1 MTISAGGRLGPY
13 EIISLLGVGGMGEVY
28 KAKDTRLDRTV
39 AIKVLSA
46 HLSDRP
52 ELRERFEREARA
64 VASLNHPHI
73 CVLHDI
79 GKDQNVDFLVME
91 YIDGETLSDRLKK
104 GPMPLEQALRY
115 AIEVADALDKAH
127 REGIAHRDVKPSN
140 IMLTKSGAKLLDFG
154 LAKRGI
160 EARSLNSASQLPT
173 DAGLTS
179 HGAILGTLQYM
190 SPEQLEGRE
199 ADVRSDI
206 FAFGTVLY
214 EMITGAK
221 AFEGKSQVSLM
232 AAILEHEPR
241 AISSLMPLSP
251 PLLEKIIK
259 KCLQKDPNDRWQAAA
274 DIIEAL
280 QWVRGSEAAAPAV
293 ATERPSTRW
302 RSIAMATAVL
312 AIAALIG
319 VALLFLRKSTDTPL
333 WVSVIPPD
341 TNFAGTPTLALSPN
355 GKRIIFSAPNVAGAN
370 ALWVRSLD
378 SADARELPGTV
389 TGTLPFWSPDGRSI
403 GFFNFGEGK
412 LERLDIDGGSPQ
424 ILAPAANP
432 RGGSWSSDGNILY
445 VPAPSSGMMIV
456 PASGGPQT
464 PWKGSDP
471 TATTFE
477 APTFLPDGK
486 HFLYFAFYSDL
497 QKQGLYAGSV
507 DSGEVKRIPNSISK
521 GEYAN
526 GYLFYCKGNDL
537 FAQHFDLSK
546 LELQGEA
553 VRLGSNIGH
562 SYGDTA
568 SRAFTVAPG
577 GTLAISTQTVLAT
590 TQPIWFDRAGKQ
602 LDRIAEPGNYFG
614 LNGVRDHKKVVL
626 EKNDSQTG
634 STTAWLL
641 EFSTGIASKLN
652 APGANTPI
660 WAADSEHVIYVPDD
674 YGVESISVSSG
685 KTETLLPSSEETQGV
700 YLQDASPDGH
710 YLVWSKSVGG
720 QSDIW
725 IAPIDGSNQKPTRF
739 LQTPA
744 NEFRAKVSPDGRW
757 IAYVTNES
765 GRDEVIVESF
775 PQPGQ
780 KRRISSGGGAFPEWR
795 PDGKELYYL
804 APFTGQRWK
813 MMAVKVEAGATFS
826 ASVPQLLFETPELG
840 DNPRRG
846 QYVVLGSGDR
856 FLMNAVIPETKPRS
870 ITLLLNW
877 PALLK

>member
-39 AIKVLSA
+39 AIKVLSE

-104 GPMPLEQALRY
+104 GPMPLEQALRF

-160 EARSLNSASQLPT
+160 ETRSLNSASQLPT

-190 SPEQLEGRE
+190 SPEQLEGQE
-199 ADVRSDI
+199 AGVRSDI
-206 FAFGTVLY
+206 FAFGAVLY

-259 KCLQKDPNDRWQAAA
+259 KCLQKDPNDRWQSAS

-280 QWVRGSEAAAPAV
+280 QWVRAGEAAAPAV
-293 ATERPSTRW
+293 AMERPSTRW
-302 RSIAMATAVL
+302 RSIAMVTAVL

-319 VALLFLRKSTDTPL
+319 VALLFLRKTSDTPL

-341 TNFAGTPTLALSPN
+341 TNFAGSPTLALSPN
-355 GKRIIFSAPNVAGAN
+355 GKRIIFSAPNASGAN
-370 ALWVRSLD
+370 VLWVRSLD

-389 TGTLPFWSPDGRSI
+389 TATLPFWSPDGRSI

-424 ILAPAANP
+424 VLAPAANP
-432 RGGSWSSDGNILY
+432 RGGSWSSDGNILF
-445 VPAPSSGMMIV
+445 VPAPTSVMMIV
-456 PASGGPQT
+456 PAAGGTPT
-464 PWKGSDP
+464 PWKASDP
-471 TATTFE
+471 AATGFE
-477 APTFLPDGK
+477 GPTFLPDGK
-486 HFLYFAFYSDL
+486 HFLYFAFYSDP

-507 DSGEVKRIPNSISK
+507 DTGDSKRIPNSISQ

-537 FAQHFDLSK
+537 FAQRFDLSK
-546 LELQGEA
+546 LELQGESA
-553 VRLGSNIGH
+553 RIGSGIGYK
-562 SYGDTA
+562 YGDT
-568 SRAFTVAPG
+568 SNRAFTVAPG
-577 GTLAISTQTVLAT
+577 GALAISTQTVLAT

-602 LDRIAEPGNYFG
+602 LDRIGEPGNYFG
-614 LNGVRDHKKVVL
+614 LNAARDHKKVVL
-626 EKNDSQTG
+626 EKNEPQTG
-634 STTAWLL
+634 NVSALLL

-652 APGANTPI
+652 IPSANTPI
-660 WAADSEHVIYVPDD
+660 WAADSEHVIYIPND
-674 YGVESISVSSG
+674 YAVEWISISSG
-685 KTETLLPSSEETQGV
+685 KTETLLPSSQETQGV
-700 YLQDASPDGH
+700 YLQDTSSDGH

-725 IAPIDGSNQKPTRF
+725 IASIDGSKQKPTHF
-739 LQTPA
+739 LETPA
-744 NEFRAKVSPDGRW
+744 NEFRAVISPDGHW

-765 GRDEVIVESF
+765 GKDEVIVESF
-775 PQPGQ
+775 PHPGQ

-813 MMAVKVEAGATFS
+813 MMAVKVESGATFS
-826 ASVPQLLFETPELG
+826 ASVPQLLFETPEIG

-846 QYVVLGSGDR
+846 QYVVLGNGDR

>member
-39 AIKVLSA
+39 AIKVLSE

-104 GPMPLEQALRY
+104 GPMPLEQALRF
-115 AIEVADALDKAH
+115 ATEVADALDKAH

-154 LAKRGI
+154 LAKRGV

-190 SPEQLEGRE
+190 SPEQLEGQE
-199 ADVRSDI
+199 AGVRSDI
-206 FAFGTVLY
+206 FAFGAVLY

-259 KCLQKDPNDRWQAAA
+259 KCLQKDPNDRWQSAS

-280 QWVRGSEAAAPAV
+280 GWVRGGETAAPIV
-293 ATERPSTRW
+293 GTERPSARW
-302 RSIAMATAVL
+302 KSIALAATTL
-312 AIAALIG
+312 AIAALIA
-319 VALLFLRKSTDTPL
+319 VALVFFRKTSEGPV

-341 TNFAGTPTLALSPN
+341 TNFAGRPTLALSPN
-355 GKRIIFSAPNVAGAN
+355 GKRIIFSAPNAAGAN
-370 ALWVRSLD
+370 VLWIRSLD
-378 SADARELPGTV
+378 SAEARELPGTV

-403 GFFNFGEGK
+403 GFFNFTEGK
-412 LERLDIDGGSPQ
+412 LERLDVDGGTPQ
-424 ILAPAANP
+424 VLAPAANP
-432 RGGSWSSDGNILY
+432 RGGSWSADGNIIF
-445 VPAPSSGMMIV
+445 VPAPSSGLMIV
-456 PASGGPQT
+456 PAAGGPPT
-464 PWKGSDP
+464 PWKFADR
-471 TATTFE
+471 TAATFE

-486 HFLYFAFYSDL
+486 HFLYFVFYSDT
-497 QKQGLYAGSV
+497 QKQGLYAGSL
-507 DSGEVKRIPNSISK
+507 DGGDNKRIPGSISK

-526 GYLFYCKGNDL
+526 GYLFFCKGNDL
-537 FAQHFDLSK
+537 FAQRFDLSK
-546 LELQGEA
+546 LELAGEA
-553 VRLGSNIGH
+553 VRIGSGIGYN
-562 SYGDTA
+562 YGDTA
-568 SRAFTVAPG
+568 NRAFTVAPG
-577 GTLAISTQTVLAT
+577 GALAISTQTVLAT

-614 LNGVRDHKKVVL
+614 LNAARDHKKVVL
-626 EKNDSQTG
+626 EKNDPQSG
-634 STTAWLL
+634 NTTAWLL

-652 APGANTPI
+652 PTNVNTPV

-674 YGVESISVSSG
+674 YSVESISISSG
-685 KTETLLPSSEETQGV
+685 KTETLFPSSEETQGA
-700 YLQDASPDGH
+700 YFQNTSPDGH
-710 YLVWSKSVGG
+710 YLIWSKSVGG

-725 IAPIDGSNQKPTRF
+725 IAPIDGSKQKPTPF

-744 NEFRAKVSPDGRW
+744 NEFRAEVSPDGHW

-780 KRRISSGGGAFPEWR
+780 RRRISSGGGAFPEWR

-804 APFTGQRWK
+804 APFAGQRWK
-813 MMAVKVEAGATFS
+813 LMAVKVETGSSFS
-826 ASVPQLLFETPELG
+826 ASVPQVLFETPELG

-846 QYVVLGSGDR
+846 QYVVLGNGDR

>member
-1 MTISAGGRLGPY
+1 MI
-13 EIISLLGVGGMGEVY
+13 
-28 KAKDTRLDRTV
+28 
-39 AIKVLSA
+39 
-46 HLSDRP
+46 
-52 ELRERFEREARA
+52 
-64 VASLNHPHI
+64 
-73 CVLHDI
+73 
-79 GKDQNVDFLVME
+79 
-91 YIDGETLSDRLKK
+91 
-104 GPMPLEQALRY
+104 
-115 AIEVADALDKAH
+115 
-127 REGIAHRDVKPSN
+127 
-140 IMLTKSGAKLLDFG
+140 TKSGAKLLDFG
-154 LAKRGI
+154 LAKRGM
-160 EARSLNSASQLPT
+160 ESRPMNSASQLPT

-199 ADVRSDI
+199 ADARSDL
-206 FAFGTVLY
+206 FAFGAVLF

-259 KCLQKDPNDRWQAAA
+259 KCLQKDPNDRWQSAS

-280 QWVRGSEAAAPAV
+280 GWVRGGEGAAPVV

-319 VALLFLRKSTDTPL
+319 VALLFFRKTSDTPL
-333 WVSVIPPD
+333 WVSVIPPN

-355 GKRIIFSAPNVAGAN
+355 GKRIIFSAPNSAGAN
-370 ALWVRSLD
+370 VLWVRSLD

-389 TGTLPFWSPDGRSI
+389 TGILPFWSPDGRSI

-424 ILAPAANP
+424 VLASAANP
-432 RGGSWSSDGNILY
+432 RGGSWSSEGNIIF
-445 VPAPSSGMMIV
+445 VPSPSSALMIV
-456 PASGGPQT
+456 PASGGT
-464 PWKGSDP
+464 PTPVKASDP
-471 TATTFE
+471 TATSFE

-486 HFLYFAFYSDL
+486 RFLYFASYTDP

-507 DSGEVKRIPNSISK
+507 DTSDSKRIPNSVSQ
-521 GEYAN
+521 GEFAN

-537 FAQHFDLSK
+537 FAQRFDLSK

-553 VRLGSNIGH
+553 VRIGSGIGYK
-562 SYGDTA
+562 YGDT
-568 SRAFTVAPG
+568 SNRAFTVAPG
-577 GTLAISTQTVLAT
+577 GALAISTQTVLAM

-602 LDRIAEPGNYFG
+602 LDRIGEPGNYFG
-614 LNGVRDHKKVVL
+614 LNAARDRKKVVL
-626 EKNDSQTG
+626 EKNEPQTG
-634 STTAWLL
+634 NDSAMLL
-641 EFSTGIASKLN
+641 EFSSGIASKLN
-652 APGANTPI
+652 PTYANTPI
-660 WAADSEHVIYVPDD
+660 WAADNQHVIYVLND
-674 YGVESISVSSG
+674 YTVESISISSG
-685 KTETLLPSSEETQGV
+685 KTETLFPSSQDTQGT
-700 YLQDASPDGH
+700 YLQDTSPDGH
-710 YLVWSKSVGG
+710 YLVWSKSEGG

-725 IAPIDGSNQKPTRF
+725 IAPIDGGKQKPTRF

-744 NEFRAKVSPDGRW
+744 NEFRAVISPDGHW

-765 GRDEVIVESF
+765 GKDEVIVESF
-775 PQPGQ
+775 PQSGQ
-780 KRRISSGGGAFPEWR
+780 RRRVSADGGAFPEWR
-795 PDGKELYYL
+795 SDGKELYYL
-804 APFTGQRWK
+804 APFTGQRRK
-813 MMAVKVEAGATFS
+813 MMSVKIETGSSFS

-846 QYVVLGSGDR
+846 QYVVMGNGDR

-877 PALLK
+877 PTLLK